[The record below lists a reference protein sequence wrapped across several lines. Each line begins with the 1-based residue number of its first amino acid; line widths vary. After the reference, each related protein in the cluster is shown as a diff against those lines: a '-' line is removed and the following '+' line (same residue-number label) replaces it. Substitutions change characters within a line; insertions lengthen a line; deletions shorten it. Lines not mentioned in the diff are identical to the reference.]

1 MEGNGTWGVAIINPE
16 TGKAFANTTN
26 PSAHKSRDKHRRM
39 RVAAVEAR
47 IVARESQRNG
57 RDRPHYTKK
66 AAAMRDLKP

>member
-26 PSAHKSRDKHRRM
+26 PSAHRSRDKHRRM

-47 IVARESQRNG
+47 IVARESQ
-57 RDRPHYTKK
+57 
-66 AAAMRDLKP
+66 